1 MDKLLPYNVAHYILG
16 EFINYHHQ
24 FKGITKRATIRFEHR
39 DWYGIQADAVERLDL
54 YREKVGATTEQ
65 IRKMLGEH
73 QVNREVWRRIKQM
86 YAEDVLNWSA
96 RNIAET
102 FYNSVYRHAHQ
113 GLSADEEM
121 MFVLPSHESDFR
133 SVEPIYR
140 TYSCQQPV
148 EDLVD
153 QIFQDFRFDVPFED
167 EERDKQF
174 IAEAFEEDVLSRFR
188 PLKANR
194 VEIIRSVFFRNKG
207 AYLIGRVHV
216 AGIVLPF
223 VLPLLHNENG
233 VYVDALLTNYNDLSV
248 LFSYNRSYFL
258 VDVDIPS
265 EYVEF
270 LKTIAPTKGLGEL
283 YNSLGLVKHGKTE
296 FYRDFVR
303 HMHSNPEEQ
312 FVVAPGIKGMVM
324 SVFTLPSYKMVFKV
338 IKDRFEIPKKTT
350 REKVKEKY
358 HLVSQHDR
366 TGRMADSHEFENFCV
381 DRKRFSEELLQELQE
396 VAPSLLSVDE
406 EKVEIKHLYI
416 EKKMIPLN
424 MFLENCTPEEAEEV
438 VDEYGSAIKQL
449 AAVNIF
455 PGDMLLKNFGVTR
468 LHRVVFYDYDEIC
481 FLTDC
486 NFRVIP
492 EARTYEEEMSDTP
505 WYSVAENDIFP
516 EEFRRFLI
524 GNRMVRNLFFK
535 LHGDIFDVKFWKDMQ
550 EKQFRGEIVDV
561 FPYRRQQRFQN
572 RFLKVGEEA
581 RNVEGIKY

>member
-1 MDKLLPYNVAHYILG
+1 MDKLLPYNVAHHILG
-16 EFINYHHQ
+16 EFINYYHQ
-24 FKGITKRATIRFEHR
+24 FKGITKRASIRFENR
-39 DWYGIQADAVERLDL
+39 DWHGMQADAVARLDL
-54 YREKVGATTEQ
+54 YREKVGSTTQQ
-65 IRKMLGEH
+65 IQKMLGEH
-73 QVNREVWRRIKQM
+73 QVNRNIWLQIKQM
-86 YAEDVLNWSA
+86 YAEDVLNWNS

-140 TYSCQQPV
+140 TYSCKQDV
-148 EDLVD
+148 ERLIRK
-153 QIFQDFRFDVPFED
+153 IFNEFRFDVPYED
-167 EERDKQF
+167 ENRDVQF
-174 IAEAFEEDVLSRFR
+174 ITRAFEEDVLSRFH

-216 AGIVLPF
+216 AGIILPF

-303 HMHSNPEEQ
+303 HLHSHPDEQ
-312 FVVAPGIKGMVM
+312 FVLAPGIKGMVM
-324 SVFTLPSYKMVFKV
+324 SVFTLPNYKMVFKV

-366 TGRMADSHEFENFCV
+366 TGRMADSHEFENFSL
-381 DRKRFSEELLQELQE
+381 DRQRFSEEVLKELE
-396 VAPSLLSVDE
+396 ETAPSLLHVDDK
-406 EKVEIKHLYI
+406 KVEIKHLYI

-424 MFLENCTPEEAEEV
+424 MFLENCSPEEAEEV
-438 VDEYGSAIKQL
+438 VDEYGNAIKQL

-492 EARTYEEEMSDTP
+492 EPRTYEEEMSDTP
-505 WYSVAENDIFP
+505 WYSVGENDIFP

-561 FPYRRQQRFQN
+561 FPYRRKQRFRN
-572 RFLKVGEEA
+572 RFLQLEPE
-581 RNVEGIKY
+581 NQ